1 MAKLSRHSPII
12 TTASLK
18 NTDLLKSLGAT
29 HVIDR
34 QLSSDEILAE
44 ISKITSGT
52 PIEYVYDAISLADTE
67 PVAYQALAPGG
78 VLVLVLPDVIP
89 PEIKDKADGKK
100 VVNAFGNVQVPH
112 NRKLGVEMYN
122 RLTEWLE
129 TGVLVVCVGVVLHIV
144 SEMTS

>member
-12 TTASLK
+12 ATASLK

-34 QLSSDEILAE
+34 QLSSDEILAK

-89 PEIKDKADGKK
+89 PEIQDKADGKK

-144 SEMTS
+144 SETTS